1 MTPDSTRTSTMT
13 DADLAEVLR
22 VVERAEPAD
31 DHEEF
36 YSQVLVALRELVPCD
51 DITFQVAD
59 VRRRLAT
66 GVCVTDG
73 GVTTTVM
80 DADPAVNQEF
90 WEAYWAEGGCSYP
103 HEGGDHVTILRR
115 SDRLGDREFARTRM
129 GSLMTQWGV
138 RHEVLVP
145 LPPQGVLDRRLLLFR
160 CDGSDFTD
168 HELLIL
174 RLLRPH
180 LSELHLRRQRELS
193 GQPEL
198 TPRQWEIL
206 RRVSSGAS
214 NAQIARVLGL
224 SEATVRK
231 HLENVFVRLHVVSRT
246 EAVERVRPFL
256 HVA

>member
-1 MTPDSTRTSTMT
+1 MAATTIT
-13 DADLAEVLR
+13 DTDLVKVLQI
-22 VVERAEPAD
+22 VEQVEPAD
-31 DHEEF
+31 GTEQF
-36 YSQVLVALRELVPCD
+36 YSAVLVGLRELVPCD
-51 DITFQVAD
+51 DITFQVMD
-59 VRRRLAT
+59 VRRRTAT
-66 GVCVTDG
+66 GVCVTDD
-73 GVTTTVM
+73 GVSHTIE
-80 DADPAVNQEF
+80 DDDPAVEQEF
-90 WEAYWAEGGCSYP
+90 WEAYWGEGGCSYP
-103 HEGGDHVTILRR
+103 HETGDYVTILRR
-115 SDRLGDREFARTRM
+115 SDRLGDQEFARTRM
-129 GSLMTQWGV
+129 GSLMAAWGV

-160 CDGSDFTD
+160 GDGSDFTD

-231 HLENVFVRLHVVSRT
+231 HLENVFVRLHVMSRT

>member
-1 MTPDSTRTSTMT
+1 MTITSTTT

-22 VVERAEPAD
+22 VVERAEAAD
-31 DHEEF
+31 GQEEF
-36 YSQVLVALRELVPCD
+36 YSAVLVALRELVPCD

-59 VRRRLAT
+59 VRRRVAT
-66 GVCVTDG
+66 GVCVTDD
-73 GVTTTVM
+73 GVETSVLDP
-80 DADPAVNQEF
+80 DAATAAEF

-103 HEGGDHVTILRR
+103 QDRGDFVTILRR
-115 SDRLGDREFARTRM
+115 SDQYGDQEYARTRM
-129 GSLMTQWGV
+129 GSLMAQWGV

-145 LPPQGVLDRRLLLFR
+145 LPPLGVLDRRLLLFR
-160 CDGSDFTD
+160 CDGTDFTD

-231 HLENVFVRLHVVSRT
+231 HLENVFVRLHVMSRT

>member
-1 MTPDSTRTSTMT
+1 MATTSTLT
-13 DADLAEVLR
+13 DADLARVLG

-31 DHEEF
+31 DREEL
-36 YSQVLVALRELVPCD
+36 YSAVLVALREVVPCD

-59 VRRRLAT
+59 VRRRRAT
-66 GVCVTDG
+66 GVCVTDA
-73 GVTTTVM
+73 GVETGSLES
-80 DADPAVNQEF
+80 DAAEAHEF

-103 HEGGDHVTILRR
+103 HDSGDYVTILRR
-115 SDRLGDREFARTRM
+115 SDRFGDAEFANTRM
-129 GSLMTQWGV
+129 GSLMARWGV

-145 LPPQGVLDRRLLLFR
+145 LAPQGVLDRRLLLFR
-160 CDGSDFTD
+160 LDGEDFTD

-206 RRVSSGAS
+206 RRVSAGAS

-256 HVA
+256 HTA